1 MSRDSNDRLPME
13 NFRAAV
19 MEMASRHPS
28 KPLTE
33 ARKCLIDK
41 RIREFFAHTPSPPD
55 HPPHSAMIHGALQE
69 LNEEGGSSEES
80 ISNFIRKEYKE
91 LPWAHSIFL
100 NHHLGK
106 LCVSG
111 EIVLTRDNS
120 YLLAGAIMKQKP
132 SSTRHS
138 KRKELK
144 RKQSKKRRREL
155 GCPCNKQE
163 IEAEYH
169 LKEQM
174 EVIEELNKALEDNTE
189 MVDKQ
194 NQVPIGEMLQSC
206 DDGEKGDGRK
216 LKVLPVQSLGPI
228 MEEEI
233 GAEYQL
239 EESREGI
246 EELNQALEHYTFDK
260 QNQVSFDE
268 MLQSC
273 DDGEKGDGGK
283 LKLLPVESL
292 GPIMEEEI
300 EDEYQLKEPME
311 VIEEQNEALED
322 EKDDDISEMLQSCDD
337 REKGDCWKLKVLPVE
352 ALGSIMEEE
361 IESEYLLKEPMEG
374 LKEPM
379 EGIEEQNQA
388 LEYEKDDDISEILQS
403 CDDGEKGD
411 GRKLKLLPVEAL
423 GPIMEEEVES
433 EYQLK
438 ELMEGLKE
446 PMEGIEEQNEAL
458 DYEKDGDI
466 SEMLQSCDAGEKGE
480 GRKLKVLPVESLG
493 PIMEEEIEAEYQL
506 KEPMEGIEEQNQA
519 LEDEKN
525 DESLKLLSVESLEP
539 IMEEEK
545 KESSEEE
552 HPMKSPGE
560 ENSDIVVLQPEQQ
573 LDLPLPEK
581 ISELK
586 STELSYTPVQLEQ
599 RTQEKP
605 QCRQLRPRPPKA
617 GSLTDTSMTESLPSQ
632 NQHEVQGTQEKPHRR
647 KLRPRPPKAGSLTD
661 TSMTESLPSQHQHE
675 EQRTQEKPQRRQL
688 RPRPPKAGS
697 LTDTSMTES
706 LPSQHQ
712 HEEQR
717 TQEKPRRR
725 QLRPR
730 PPKAGSLAAASTTE
744 SLPRQ
749 QEQLEQVEQPER
761 RGPGRPKKQ
770 REQLEQVEQPERR
783 GCGRPRKQQEEP
795 KQQAQPK
802 RRGRGRPPKAQ
813 TN

>member
-19 MEMASRHPS
+19 MEMASRHPN

-55 HPPHSAMIHGALQE
+55 HPPYSAMIHRALQE

-91 LPWAHSIFL
+91 LPWAHSVFL

-120 YLLAGAIMKQKP
+120 YLLAGAIRKQKP
-132 SSTRHS
+132 SSRRPS

-144 RKQSKKRRREL
+144 RKRSKKRQREL

-174 EVIEELNKALEDNTE
+174 EVIEELNQALEDNTE

-194 NQVPIGEMLQSC
+194 NQAPIGEMLQSY

-216 LKVLPVQSLGPI
+216 LKVLPVESLGSI

-260 QNQVSFDE
+260 QNQASISE

-273 DDGEKGDGGK
+273 DDGEKGDGRK
-283 LKLLPVESL
+283 LKLLPFESL

-337 REKGDCWKLKVLPVE
+337 REKGDGWKLKVLPVE

-374 LKEPM
+374 
-379 EGIEEQNQA
+379 IVEQNQA
-388 LEYEKDDDISEILQS
+388 LEYEKDDDISEMLQS

-446 PMEGIEEQNEAL
+446 PLEGIEEQNEAL

-525 DESLKLLSVESLEP
+525 YESLKLPSVESLEP

-552 HPMKSPGE
+552 QPMKSAGE

-581 ISELK
+581 FSELK
-586 STELSYTPVQLEQ
+586 STELSYTPDQL
-599 RTQEKP
+599 
-605 QCRQLRPRPPKA
+605 
-617 GSLTDTSMTESLPSQ
+617 
-632 NQHEVQGTQEKPHRR
+632 
-647 KLRPRPPKAGSLTD
+647 
-661 TSMTESLPSQHQHE
+661 

-697 LTDTSMTES
+697 LTDTSMTSLPSQNQHEVQRMQEKPQRRKLRPRPPKAGSLTDTSMAES

-712 HEEQR
+712 HEEQQ

-749 QEQLEQVEQPER
+749 QEQLEQVEQPEH

-783 GCGRPRKQQEEP
+783 GRGRPRKQQEEP